1 MLSYIN
7 EQGVEVMLDAKNA
20 EITRKIN
27 GDYTLSFM
35 AIDEPDLVE
44 ELIVVCEGQ
53 NYRIKQLSSMM
64 SGNKTIQSATCKH
77 ISNDLIDYYAYDYL
91 TNTVTLNK
99 ALQFLFEGTPFTYS
113 ISGSVSNKSFEKL
126 GEMNKQKLLAKI
138 IDTYGL
144 EYEVDN
150 YHFAFKKTV
159 GYETEFQFRYKANIS
174 NVKKDIDTTSLTT
187 YIKGYGKQDDEGN
200 YLCTAEYTSPN
211 AEKFGVRHA
220 DPVFDERF
228 TIQSELLEYI
238 KTKLNDTPDIVVELD
253 YTQID
258 ASQPINLGD
267 YGYLI
272 HEPLQLDLLSRVI
285 EITKKLSTDR
295 QGNNYQNMTY
305 KIGSQKLV
313 KSSFETNKDSI
324 TGDLNIPDV
333 DYDKI
338 QAEIDKG
345 KQEATDMINAGLG
358 GYVTKTRNELL
369 IMDTEDTATAR
380 NLWRWNIN
388 GLGFSSNGY
397 SGPYATAITS
407 NGKINADRILVGTID
422 GALIRANTIQTNSLE
437 ISTVQKINSAITAD
451 DATAIMNT
459 HLEVYDGNIKA
470 HINTVTESKIEGVN
484 NSISALAGRV
494 NSAESKITD
503 EAITNTVKQNFY
515 TKEETENAIT
525 SKGYATQSQVQQT
538 ADNLQIKFTESGG
551 YNLLKNG
558 KAALNTNFWA
568 SNGGGIARNTDSV
581 YKTCFKTSL
590 PSGIKY
596 NGGDSGGA
604 IRLKNNTHY
613 VFEAMIYS
621 KTTISGSSVKPLHFW
636 CNTTATTSGQGQCT
650 IIDYKQDVPSIK
662 TWTKCYVH
670 FLTKPSGEVWF
681 TPFVYVGGDL
691 TGDIWVTELSL
702 SESSIQMPY
711 SPHPS
716 EIYDGITTIDKDG
729 INVSTSYGAHTQ
741 FHSGGMSS
749 YNNSNQR
756 TLGIENGGI
765 SFHAWNNNALAA
777 YVTQSSLWGGDQS
790 ASGLAIST
798 TKNGAYLALGTSSLS
813 DVNTTLN
820 MDQALTISANDSFQ
834 PRGINFW
841 KDVHAHG
848 YGIRQLSHLK
858 LAGSGAIQFD
868 YLNNSPST
876 IYEAVDSG
884 HSLYVMGGYQLH
896 LGCMEG
902 SGTPHG
908 VIWMRGKTDTHSYT
922 HWDFHNYTMYN
933 MKTASTYA
941 NYNTRRIGESYGV
954 TSNVD
959 GVRYLYKNV
968 ELVNGKA
975 IRSIPLEYKGCEYD
989 IVSIVCKGRGS
1000 AWVETEDENRFE
1012 INGDCKSV
1020 NIEII
1025 IYSSEDVMTASTQQL
1040 EEAPTLELP
1049 KKIEPEEALLI
1060 TNEAI

>member
-64 SGNKTIQSATCKH
+64 SGNKIIQSATCKH

-126 GEMNKQKLLAKI
+126 GEMNKQKLLATI
-138 IDTYGL
+138 IDAYGL

-150 YHFAFKKTV
+150 YHFTFKKTV

-187 YIKGYGKQDDEGN
+187 YIKGYGKKDDEGN

-220 DPVFDERF
+220 DPVFDERY
-228 TIQSELLEYI
+228 TIQSALLEYI

-345 KQEATDMINAGLG
+345 KQEATDMINSGLG

-397 SGPYATAITS
+397 SGPYAIAITS
-407 NGKINADRILVGTID
+407 DGKINADRILVGTID

-437 ISTVQKINSAITAD
+437 LSTVQKINNAISAT
-451 DATAIMNT
+451 DATNIVT
-459 HLEVYDGNIKA
+459 TKLEAYDGTIKT
-470 HINTVTESKIEGVN
+470 HI
-484 NSISALAGRV
+484 
-494 NSAESKITD
+494 
-503 EAITNTVKQNFY
+503 
-515 TKEETENAIT
+515 
-525 SKGYATQSQVQQT
+525 QQT
-538 ADNLQIKFTESGG
+538 ADKVSQDAIASANSSTDNKLQNYPTLVDMQSAIEQTASSITSTVSQNYYTKQETDGKVTIVQNSMNSSITQLSNQIATKVDVNGVKSTIEQNPSSVQIGFNKISDALMVSPNGLIAKTQSGNIYFQLGYNGMTMYNPANGTHQWGKVAAINNKFTV
-551 YNLLKNG
+551 
-558 KAALNTNFWA
+558 A
-568 SNGGGIARNTDSV
+568 SNGNSSGLSLGHHVNENYVEDILCDSNGVVSVHRQINHDGI
-581 YKTCFKTSL
+581 Y
-590 PSGIKY
+590 
-596 NGGDSGGA
+596 
-604 IRLKNNTHY
+604 NNTY
-613 VFEAMIYS
+613 GQIN
-621 KTTISGSSVKPLHFW
+621 IRQ
-636 CNTTATTSGQGQCT
+636 SGQGGWEITGRSDSQ
-650 IIDYKQDVPSIK
+650 SIK
-662 TWTKCYVH
+662 PGGANQGGIGSNTQYINQSWIANRYNPSSLEIKHLSHYVDD
-670 FLTKPSGEVWF
+670 LECLKLVSEVQPARYF
-681 TPFVYVGGDL
+681 YK
-691 TGDIWVTELSL
+691 E
-702 SESSIQMPY
+702 
-711 SPHPS
+711 
-716 EIYDGITTIDKDG
+716 YDEEGNDITTFTTR
-729 INVSTSYGAHTQ
+729 TSQ
-741 FHSGGMSS
+741 
-749 YNNSNQR
+749 
-756 TLGIENGGI
+756 LG
-765 SFHAWNNNALAA
+765 L
-777 YVTQSSLWGGDQS
+777 
-790 ASGLAIST
+790 
-798 TKNGAYLALGTSSLS
+798 
-813 DVNTTLN
+813 
-820 MDQALTISANDSFQ
+820 
-834 PRGINFW
+834 
-841 KDVHAHG
+841 
-848 YGIRQLSHLK
+848 
-858 LAGSGAIQFD
+858 
-868 YLNNSPST
+868 
-876 IYEAVDSG
+876 IYED
-884 HSLYVMGGYQLH
+884 
-896 LGCMEG
+896 
-902 SGTPHG
+902 
-908 VIWMRGKTDTHSYT
+908 
-922 HWDFHNYTMYN
+922 
-933 MKTASTYA
+933 
-941 NYNTRRIGESYGV
+941 
-954 TSNVD
+954 
-959 GVRYLYKNV
+959 VR
-968 ELVNGKA
+968 E
-975 IRSIPLEYKGCEYD
+975 CT
-989 IVSIVCKGRGS
+989 GR
-1000 AWVETEDENRFE
+1000 D
-1012 INGDCKSV
+1012 
-1020 NIEII
+1020 
-1025 IYSSEDVMTASTQQL
+1025 
-1040 EEAPTLELP
+1040 
-1049 KKIEPEEALLI
+1049 LI
-1060 TNEAI
+1060 TNEEDKAINLYNMVSTLWGAVRNLNQRLNELEIENLKLNNELEQIKATRKEVI